1 MVLYKV
7 KTILVTHQP
16 MGKKLTFILPAG
28 MLPASWKMQVISH
41 QPDRKKLTFHLP
53 TGTAS

>member
-16 MGKKLTFILPAG
+16 VGKKLTFILPAD
-28 MLPASWKMQVISH
+28 MLPASWKMQLMSY
-41 QPDRKKLTFHLP
+41 QPARKN
-53 TGTAS
+53 